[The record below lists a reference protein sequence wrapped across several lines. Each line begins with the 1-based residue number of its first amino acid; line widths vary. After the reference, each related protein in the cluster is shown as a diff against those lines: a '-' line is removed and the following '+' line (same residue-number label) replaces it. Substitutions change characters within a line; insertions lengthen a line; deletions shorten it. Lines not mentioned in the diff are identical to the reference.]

1 MTWGGGIWP
10 VEVNGRSQIRTEGT
24 SASMRFVTPGLFSTL
39 GIPLKLGRGV
49 NESDTADRPYVAVVS
64 ESFVRRY
71 WPHEQPIGRHFKF
84 EGHDREVIGVVG
96 DIRARGLERTSEPQV
111 YLSSQQDT
119 DNTYYAPK
127 DVVIHSSQPPERL
140 LPAIRQIVHAADPE
154 QPISNVR
161 TMDEVVAGETESRT
175 IQMRVLVVFAG
186 VAIVLAGLGI
196 YGLLAFTV
204 SMRQQEFGI
213 RLALGAGHG
222 DIFKMVLAQGA
233 WLAVAG
239 LVPGLALAYI
249 AARLMESLL
258 AGVRPADALTFS
270 TAAAVCL
277 ITTLLGTLFP
287 ALRAVRADPT
297 AIMRAE

>member
-1 MTWGGGIWP
+1 
-10 VEVNGRSQIRTEGT
+10 
-24 SASMRFVTPGLFSTL
+24 VTPGLFSAL
-39 GIPLKLGRGV
+39 GIPIKLGRGLS
-49 NESDTADRPYVAVVS
+49 ESDTADRPYVAVVS

-84 EGHDREVIGVVG
+84 EFHDREVIGVVG

-111 YLSSQQDT
+111 YLSSKQDL

-127 DVVIHSSQPPERL
+127 DLVIHSSQPPERL
-140 LPAIRQIVHAADPE
+140 LPAIRQIVHGADPE
-154 QPISNVR
+154 QPISDVR

-175 IQMRVLVVFAG
+175 IQMRVLVVFTG

-213 RLALGAGHG
+213 RLALGAGQG
-222 DIFKMVLAQGA
+222 DIFKMVLLQGA
-233 WLAVAG
+233 RLAVAG
-239 LVPGLALAYI
+239 LVPGLALAYV
-249 AARLMESLL
+249 AARLMQSLL

-270 TAAAVCL
+270 TAAALCL

-297 AIMRAE
+297 AVMRAE